1 MERDSQITLV
11 KRHYQN
17 ALHASIMLS
26 NSLQLLSIAASQLYG
41 EELDAEICAGGE
53 IEFRTVN
60 DPDSLNGI
68 ALRIEDI
75 LGINER

>member
-1 MERDSQITLV
+1 MKRDSQINLV
-11 KRHYQN
+11 KRRYQS

-41 EELDAEICAGGE
+41 EELEAEIWAGEE
-53 IEFRTVN
+53 IEFRTAN
-60 DPDSLNGI
+60 DPDGLNGI

>member
-1 MERDSQITLV
+1 MKRDSQINLV
-11 KRHYQN
+11 KRRYQS
-17 ALHASIMLS
+17 ALHASIMFS

-41 EELDAEICAGGE
+41 EELDAQICAGEE
-53 IEFRTVN
+53 IEFRTAN
-60 DPDSLNGI
+60 DPDGLNGV